1 MEQENYNREPWQNS
15 TDSITSQD
23 QPPEQPRQ
31 YTFQS
36 GGLQGEPYQNQGG
49 QQTPL
54 NQYQPVQQ
62 PNFQQYQQNWQQG
75 KKTQYFVEPDQ
86 TIPREELNPRKVLS
100 KALLALFF
108 MAIAVI
114 LTQVV
119 VEIVVSEFVPEIA
132 ETDWYLWA
140 LTALSFVGI
149 GLPVCALTIRLT
161 PDSPKREKKKLGFL
175 SFITIFFICTA
186 AMYITN
192 FFSVALNM
200 AIALLKG
207 ENFMENNN
215 IMDIMYGSNYL
226 LTILYASIV
235 APVVEELI
243 FRKLLLN
250 KLRRFGDVPAI
261 IITAVA
267 FGLFHMNLSQ
277 VFYATVLGMI
287 FAYVTCK
294 TNTIRYSIIL
304 HMMINSIATFFVPL
318 VTKQNLLGSLLILA
332 WVGICLAAGITLF
345 VLNFKKIRLEKGTV
359 AVEKNSVYLW
369 NVGTILFVGICLVMI
384 VLNTV
389 MPAS

>member
-1 MEQENYNREPWQNS
+1 MEQENY
-15 TDSITSQD
+15 
-23 QPPEQPRQ
+23 
-31 YTFQS
+31 
-36 GGLQGEPYQNQGG
+36 QNQGEYPTP
-49 QQTPL
+49 QQY
-54 NQYQPVQQ
+54 NQPMQDSVY
-62 PNFQQYQQNWQQG
+62 QQYQYQQCWQRRE
-75 KKTQYFVEPDQ
+75 KTQYFVEPDPML
-86 TIPREELNPRKVLS
+86 PREEFNPRRVLS

-119 VEIVVSEFVPEIA
+119 VQALVTEFRPELT
-132 ETDWYLWA
+132 ETDWYAWA

-149 GLPVCALTIRLT
+149 GLPVCALTMRLT

-175 SFITIFFICTA
+175 SFLSIFFICTA

-192 FFSVALNM
+192 FFSVLLNM

-207 ENFMENNN
+207 ENFMDTNN
-215 IMDIMYGSNYL
+215 IMDILYGSNYF

-235 APVVEELI
+235 APIVEELV

-277 VFYATVLGMI
+277 VFYATALGII

-304 HMMINSIATFFVPL
+304 HMMINSIATFFVPM
-318 VTKQNLLGSLLILA
+318 VTKQRLLGSLLILA
-332 WVGICLAAGITLF
+332 WVGICLTAGITLF
-345 VLNFKKIRLEKGTV
+345 IVNFKKIRLEKGTV
-359 AVEKNSVYLW
+359 AVEKKSVYLW

-384 VLNTV
+384 ILNTV
-389 MPAS
+389 LPTS